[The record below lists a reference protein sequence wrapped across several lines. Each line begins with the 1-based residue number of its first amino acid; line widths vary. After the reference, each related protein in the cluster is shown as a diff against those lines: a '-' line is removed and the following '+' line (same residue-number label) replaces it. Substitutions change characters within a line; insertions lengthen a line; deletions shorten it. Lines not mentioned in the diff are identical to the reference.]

1 MSKLEKIISK
11 ILSTNSDNNIK
22 FSELV
27 NLLLNLGFEMR
38 ISGSHH
44 IFRKEGIFAKVN
56 WQKDGDL
63 AKPHQV
69 KQVRRIVLDYKLGKE
84 KDV

>member
-11 ILSTNSDNNIK
+11 ILSANSENNIK

-27 NLLLNLGFEMR
+27 NLMLSLGFEMR

-56 WQKDGDL
+56 L
-63 AKPHQV
+63 
-69 KQVRRIVLDYKLGKE
+69 
-84 KDV
+84 